1 MKRRHHLLFALGLG
15 LYFVGAHAPVFAQFP
30 LPLFGD
36 DQDAKKKKKK
46 KSEDEEEKPKA
57 PALDPNKVYA
67 KPERPALP
75 EGEARK
81 LTGHVLLLTFD
92 GMVNP
97 GMGEY
102 VIAGIDR
109 ANKDGAQAVLIEMN
123 TPGGLVSTT
132 QKMVQTIMASKV
144 PVIVFV
150 TPSGSH
156 AASAGTFI
164 TLAAHVAAMSP
175 ATRIGAAHPVTGG
188 GKDPEE
194 EGGVH
199 MGRKV
204 ENDLVAMVEG
214 IAKERGRNVEWA
226 VDAVRMSVSIDAE
239 KAQEIGVV
247 EFLARDRKELFE
259 KLEGYELVILN
270 EKVALAPEGAEVV
283 KHELSLRE
291 KFLNLL
297 ASPGIAMILGMLG
310 VLGILAE
317 VYHPGLII
325 PGVIGV
331 LCLLLSLIS
340 MEQLPIDIGGVLL
353 ILAGM
358 ALMVAEI
365 YTSTYGALGALGVV
379 GLAFGAVLLIDLDNP
394 DFSVDPTFA
403 LTWWDVL
410 PLVLVF
416 AALIGL
422 LGWMLTKNRRQAPTT
437 GGEALVGAT
446 GTVLKAVDES
456 DGMVFVAG
464 EYWKARSETPLGENA
479 EIEVVRMDGL
489 VLHVRPRAAS
499 AGASA

>member
-1 MKRRHHLLFALGLG
+1 MKRPSPLLLALGLSM
-15 LYFVGAHAPVFAQFP
+15 YFAGANAPVFAQFP
-30 LPLFGD
+30 LPLFGND
-36 DQDAKKKKKK
+36 EKEKKPKK
-46 KSEDEEEKPKA
+46 KSEEAEKDET
-57 PALDPNKVYA
+57 PAIDPNKVYT
-67 KPERPALP
+67 KPEPPVLP

-81 LTGHVLLLTFD
+81 LSGHILLLGFD

-109 ANKDGAQAVLIEMN
+109 AAKDGAQLVLIEMN

-132 QKMVQTIMASKV
+132 QKMVQSIMASKV
-144 PVIVFV
+144 PVVVFV

-214 IAKERGRNVEWA
+214 IAKERGRNIEWA
-226 VDAVRMSVSIDAE
+226 IDAVRLSVSIDAE

-247 EFLARDRKELFE
+247 ELIAQDRKALLE
-259 KLEGYELVILN
+259 KLEGYELVISG
-270 EKVALAPEGAEVV
+270 EKVALAPAGVEVV

-291 KFLNLL
+291 KVLNLL

-340 MEQLPIDIGGVLL
+340 MEQLPIDLGGVLL
-353 ILAGM
+353 ILAGI
-358 ALMVAEI
+358 ALMVGEM

-379 GLAFGAVLLIDLDNP
+379 GLAFGAVLLIDLENP
-394 DFSVDPTFA
+394 DFSVDPSFA
-403 LTWWDVL
+403 LSWIDVM

-416 AALIGL
+416 AGFIGL
-422 LGWMLTKNRRQAPTT
+422 LGWMLTKNRKRTPTT
-437 GGEALVGAT
+437 GTEGLVGST
-446 GTVLKAVDES
+446 GIVLKPVSRDG
-456 DGMVFVAG
+456 GMVFVGG
-464 EYWKARSETPLGENA
+464 EYWKARAEEPLAEN
-479 EIEVVRMDGL
+479 EDIEVVAMDGL
-489 VLHVRPRAAS
+489 VLVVKLREKSGGAA
-499 AGASA
+499 A

>member
-1 MKRRHHLLFALGLG
+1 MKRHHQLLIALSLG
-15 LYFVGAHAPVFAQFP
+15 LYFTGSHAPVFAQFP

-36 DQDAKKKKKK
+36 DEDAKKKKK
-46 KSEDEEEKPKA
+46 KSEDEGEKA
-57 PALDPNKVYA
+57 ELPAVDPNKIYP
-67 KPERPALP
+67 KPERPVLP

-81 LTGHVLLLTFD
+81 LSGHVLLLGFD

-102 VIAGIDR
+102 VIAGIER
-109 ANKDGAQAVLIEMN
+109 ASKDGAQVVLIEMN

-239 KAQEIGVV
+239 KAHEIGVV
-247 EFLARDRKELFE
+247 ELIARDRAELFE
-259 KLEGYELVILN
+259 KLEGYELMISG
-270 EKVALAPEGAEVV
+270 EKVSLHPKGAEVV

-291 KFLNLL
+291 KVLNLL

-340 MEQLPIDIGGVLL
+340 MEQLPIDLGGALL

-358 ALMVAEI
+358 ALIIAEI

-379 GLAFGAVLLIDLDNP
+379 GLAFGAVLLIDLENP
-394 DFSVDPTFA
+394 DFSVDPSFA
-403 LTWWDVL
+403 LSWVDVM

-416 AALIGL
+416 AAFVGL

-437 GGEALVGAT
+437 GNEGLVGVT
-446 GTVLKAVDES
+446 GTVLKPVSLSE
-456 DGMVFVAG
+456 GMVFVAG
-464 EYWKARSETPLGENA
+464 EYWQARSSTPLPENA
-479 EIEVVRMDGL
+479 EIEVVRVDGL
-489 VLHVRPRAAS
+489 TLHVRPRGAA
-499 AGASA
+499 AGAAA